1 MQSVKFE
8 LLSSR
13 ARVACATFA
22 LVCCMASLSFVVV
35 SFASASAGSDPP
47 SARLK
52 PEPPGAMAVEQR
64 PARAA
69 PG

>member
-1 MQSVKFE
+1 MDSLKFD

-13 ARVACATFA
+13 ARVACTAFA
-22 LVCCMASLSFVVV
+22 LVCCIATLSFVVV

-47 SARLK
+47 STRLK
-52 PEPPGAMAVEQR
+52 PEPARAMAVEQR
-64 PARAA
+64 PVKPT